1 MFDWFKKKTAPAPTA
16 PNTPEVLGLRL
27 GGVVELDDLALR
39 LIEPHVIFE
48 GAARSQ
54 IIQAVGEVKL
64 DDNSRLLRF
73 YTDDDGFIQVLQQG
87 GTEDSH
93 VIDVKLWYFYQT
105 QAVDTQANWDD
116 LLQNG
121 IVRSEWTLEGETFAK
136 VWHNERPVAMTEK
149 TWNAGTQYPAET
161 DQFIMLY
168 QRQVNDSLDE
178 FVMISAEEKLIFND
192 QERALVISSGINLTP
207 TDFKVI

>member
-1 MFDWFKKKTAPAPTA
+1 MFDWFKKKTAPAPTT
-16 PNTPEVLGLRL
+16 PSTPEVLGLRL
-27 GGVVELDDLALR
+27 GGVVEFDDLALR

-73 YTDDDGFIQVLQQG
+73 YTDDEGFIQVLQQG

-93 VIDVKLWYFYQT
+93 VIDVKLLYFYQT
-105 QAVDTQANWDD
+105 QAVDTQASWDD

-121 IVRSEWTLEGETFAK
+121 IVRSEWSLEGETFEK

-149 TWNAGTQYPAET
+149 TWNAGTLYPSET

-168 QRQVNDSLDE
+168 QRHVNDSLDE

-192 QERALVISSGINLTP
+192 QERALVISTGINLTP

>member
-1 MFDWFKKKTAPAPTA
+1 MFDWFKKKTAPAPTL

-27 GGVVELDDLALR
+27 GGVVEFDDLALR

-54 IIQAVGEVKL
+54 IIQAVGEVTL

-73 YTDDDGFIQVLQQG
+73 YTDDEGFIQVLQQG

-105 QAVDTQANWDD
+105 QAVDTQSNWDD

-121 IVRSEWTLEGETFAK
+121 IVRSEWSLEGETFDK

-149 TWNAGTQYPAET
+149 TWNAGTQYPSET

-178 FVMISAEEKLIFND
+178 FVMISAEEKLIFNE
-192 QERALVISSGINLTP
+192 QERALVISTGINLTP

>member
-39 LIEPHVIFE
+39 LIEPLVIFE

>member
-1 MFDWFKKKTAPAPTA
+1 
-16 PNTPEVLGLRL
+16 
-27 GGVVELDDLALR
+27 
-39 LIEPHVIFE
+39 
-48 GAARSQ
+48 
-54 IIQAVGEVKL
+54 
-64 DDNSRLLRF
+64 
-73 YTDDDGFIQVLQQG
+73 
-87 GTEDSH
+87 
-93 VIDVKLWYFYQT
+93 KLWYFYQT
-105 QAVDTQANWDD
+105 QAVDTQASWDD

-121 IVRSEWTLEGETFAK
+121 IVRSEWSLEGETFEK

-149 TWNAGTQYPAET
+149 TWNAGTLYPSET

-192 QERALVISSGINLTP
+192 QERALVISTGINLTP

>member
-1 MFDWFKKKTAPAPTA
+1 MFDWFKMKTAPAPTK
-16 PNTPEVLGLRL
+16 PSTPEVLGLRL
-27 GGVVELDDLALR
+27 GGVVEFDDLALR

-73 YTDDDGFIQVLQQG
+73 YTDDEGFIQVLQQG

-105 QAVDTQANWDD
+105 QAVDTQASWDD

-121 IVRSEWTLEGETFAK
+121 IVRSEWSLEGETFEK

-149 TWNAGTQYPAET
+149 TWNAGTLYPSET

-192 QERALVISSGINLTP
+192 QERALVISTGINLTP